1 MVTIS
6 EETKLRLRE
15 RLKAAQVLYD
25 QNQKLIAAFADTID
39 YFNTNLEPADY
50 IRLGYIRNA
59 FWRSQ
64 NTLEKTQQDLLIELK
79 ALQAALILHPTP
91 EDISTADNLDTYS
104 ICFQHFLDTRA
115 GKAYLEAQL
124 VDDLDSALDCLKA
137 HLQSTTHT
145 KVKRNE
151 TDEKTI

>member
-39 YFNTNLEPADY
+39 YFNTNSEPADY

-79 ALQAALILHPTP
+79 ALQAALILHPTAVNNP
-91 EDISTADNLDTYS
+91 Y
-104 ICFQHFLDTRA
+104 
-115 GKAYLEAQL
+115 
-124 VDDLDSALDCLKA
+124 
-137 HLQSTTHT
+137 
-145 KVKRNE
+145 
-151 TDEKTI
+151 